1 MSIGFMT
8 DEQQPIIWR
17 GPMVAH
23 AIRDF
28 LEKVAWGKLDYL
40 VVDLPP
46 GTGDPLITIAQTI
59 PDAGIVIVTTP
70 QKLAVADVKRAAT
83 MFRKM
88 GKTVMGIV
96 ENMSYFCCG
105 HSEEKIE
112 IFGKGGGA
120 KLCRELDIPLLGALP
135 IDIALRKSGDEGIPL
150 MVELPD
156 CDTAQIFTEL
166 PRATVSWTPSRARRS
181 AVSGE
186 ACDRLTTAVQGRAK
200 DRARMRSGVPP
211 PDWR

>member
-28 LEKVAWGKLDYL
+28 LEKVVWGKLDYL

-156 CDTAQIFTEL
+156 CDTAQIFTEI
-166 PRATVSWTPSRARRS
+166 AS
-181 AVSGE
+181 
-186 ACDRLTTAVQGRAK
+186 
-200 DRARMRSGVPP
+200 
-211 PDWR
+211 